1 MSSSHDRVSTRQAPH
16 EADGVT
22 AVSSRERYREVLLT
36 FLTLGL
42 TSFGGPVAH
51 LGYFHAELVRR
62 RGWLGDTAYAEL
74 VALCQFLPGPA
85 SSQVGFALGMVR
97 GGGVMGG
104 VLAWV
109 GFTLPSALALL
120 ALALVAAS
128 LAGPLASGVIHA
140 LKLVAVAVVAQAIW
154 GMARTLCPDRRRAG
168 LALLAMLG
176 LALVQVAWAQVA
188 WTQVGVIAMGA
199 VLGSLLCRDDS
210 AALVG
215 QQAGAAGLSLPVST
229 RLARAC
235 LITFFALL
243 IALPLLA
250 SGSLVEIFYRAGA
263 LVFGGGHV
271 VLPLLE
277 ASTVETG
284 RIAADTFLTGYGAAQ
299 AVPGP
304 LFTFAAWLGAGM
316 AQVGGD
322 SAVLGAIIALL
333 SLFLPGILL
342 LIGVAPLW
350 GRLRARPAARAA
362 LAGAN
367 AAVVGV
373 LGMALYDPLWTTS
386 VLSHLDVVIA
396 LAAFIALTRFA
407 LAPWK
412 LVLAMVI
419 LGAVRGVM

>member
-1 MSSSHDRVSTRQAPH
+1 MSHPD
-16 EADGVT
+16 ET
-22 AVSSRERYREVLLT
+22 ASRERDHVTPDAPLASDKARRSEVLRT

-42 TSFGGPVAH
+42 TSFGGPIAH
-51 LGYFHAELVRR
+51 LGYFHDELVRR
-62 RGWLGDTAYAEL
+62 RGWLSDKAYAEL

-104 VLAWV
+104 ILAWI

-120 ALALVAAS
+120 VLALVAGS
-128 LAGPLASGVIHA
+128 LEGPLASGVIHG

-154 GMARTLCPDRRRAG
+154 GMARKLCPDLRRTC

-176 LALVQVAWAQVA
+176 LALAQSAWA
-188 WTQVGVIAMGA
+188 QVGVIAMGA
-199 VLGSLLCRDDS
+199 VLGSLLCRDDK
-210 AALVG
+210 AASG
-215 QQAGAAGLSLPVST
+215 RQQAQAAGLSLPVST
-229 RLARAC
+229 RLARYC
-235 LITFFALL
+235 LIAFFVLL
-243 IALPLLA
+243 IGLPLVA
-250 SGSLVEIFYRAGA
+250 SGSLVDIFYRTGA

-277 ASTVETG
+277 ASTVEMG
-284 RIAADTFLTGYGAAQ
+284 QIAADTFLTGYGAAQ

-316 AQVGGD
+316 AQVGGG
-322 SAVLGAIIALL
+322 SALLGAVIALL
-333 SLFLPGILL
+333 SIFLPGILL

-350 GRLRARPAARAA
+350 GRLRARAGARAA

-386 VLSHLDVVIA
+386 VLSRTDLVIA
-396 LAAFIALTRFA
+396 LAAFIALTRFS

-412 LVLAMVI
+412 LVLGMVI
-419 LGAVRGVM
+419 LGAVRGVI

>member
-1 MSSSHDRVSTRQAPH
+1 MSHPDETAKHERDPATPDAPL
-16 EADGVT
+16 ASDK
-22 AVSSRERYREVLLT
+22 ARRSEVLRT
-36 FLTLGL
+36 FLALGL
-42 TSFGGPVAH
+42 TSFGGPIAH
-51 LGYFHAELVRR
+51 LGYFRDELVRR
-62 RGWLGDTAYAEL
+62 RGWLSDKAYAEL

-104 VLAWV
+104 ILAWI

-120 ALALVAAS
+120 VLALVAGS
-128 LAGPLASGVIHA
+128 LEGPLASGVIHG

-154 GMARTLCPDRRRAG
+154 GMARKLCPDLRRTC

-176 LALVQVAWAQVA
+176 LALAQGAWA
-188 WTQVGVIAMGA
+188 QVGVIAMGA
-199 VLGSLLCRDDS
+199 VLGSLLCRDDK
-210 AALVG
+210 AASVR
-215 QQAGAAGLSLPVST
+215 QQVQAAGLSLPVST
-229 RLARAC
+229 RLARYC
-235 LITFFALL
+235 LVAFFVLL
-243 IALPLLA
+243 IGLPLVA
-250 SGSLVEIFYRAGA
+250 SGSLVDIFYRAGA

-284 RIAADTFLTGYGAAQ
+284 HIAADTFLTGYGAAQ

-316 AQVGGD
+316 AQVGGG
-322 SAVLGAIIALL
+322 SALLGAVIALL
-333 SLFLPGILL
+333 SIFLPGILL

-350 GRLRARPAARAA
+350 GRLRARARARAA

-386 VLSHLDVVIA
+386 VLSRTDLVIA
-396 LAAFIALTRFA
+396 LAAFIALTRFS

-412 LVLAMVI
+412 LVLGMVI
-419 LGAVRGVM
+419 LGAVRGVI

>member
-1 MSSSHDRVSTRQAPH
+1 M
-16 EADGVT
+16 T
-22 AVSSRERYREVLLT
+22 AVSSRERYRDVLLT

-42 TSFGGPVAH
+42 TSFGGPIAH

-104 VLAWV
+104 VIAWV

-128 LAGPLASGVIHA
+128 LEGPLASGVIHA

-176 LALVQVAWAQVA
+176 LALAQAA

-210 AALVG
+210 AALVR

-235 LITFFALL
+235 LIAFFALL

-386 VLSHLDVVIA
+386 VLSRLDVVIA

>member
-1 MSSSHDRVSTRQAPH
+1 MSHPD
-16 EADGVT
+16 ET
-22 AVSSRERYREVLLT
+22 AKRERDPATSDAVLASDKARRSEVLRT

-42 TSFGGPVAH
+42 TSFGGPIAH
-51 LGYFHAELVRR
+51 LGYFHDELVRR
-62 RGWLGDTAYAEL
+62 RGWLSDKPYAEL

-104 VLAWV
+104 ILAWI

-120 ALALVAAS
+120 VLALVAGS
-128 LAGPLASGVIHA
+128 LEGPLASGVIHG

-154 GMARTLCPDRRRAG
+154 GMARKLCPDLRRTC

-176 LALVQVAWAQVA
+176 LALAQSAWA
-188 WTQVGVIAMGA
+188 QVGVIAMGA
-199 VLGSLLCRDDS
+199 VLGSLLCRDDK
-210 AALVG
+210 AASG
-215 QQAGAAGLSLPVST
+215 RQQAQAAGLSLPVST
-229 RLARAC
+229 RLARYC
-235 LITFFALL
+235 LIAFFVLL
-243 IALPLLA
+243 IGLPLVA
-250 SGSLVEIFYRAGA
+250 SGSLVDIFYRTGA

-284 RIAADTFLTGYGAAQ
+284 QIAADTFLTGYGTAQ
-299 AVPGP
+299 AMPGP

-316 AQVGGD
+316 AQVGGG
-322 SAVLGAIIALL
+322 SALLGAVIALL
-333 SLFLPGILL
+333 SIFLPGILL

-350 GRLRARPAARAA
+350 GRLRARAGARAA

-373 LGMALYDPLWTTS
+373 LGMALYDPIWTTS
-386 VLSHLDVVIA
+386 VLSRTDLVIA
-396 LAAFIALTRFA
+396 LAAFIALTRFS

-412 LVLAMVI
+412 LVLGMVI
-419 LGAVRGVM
+419 LGAVRGVI

>member
-1 MSSSHDRVSTRQAPH
+1 MSHPD
-16 EADGVT
+16 ET
-22 AVSSRERYREVLLT
+22 ASRERDHVTPDAPLASDKARRSEVLRT

-42 TSFGGPVAH
+42 TSFGGPIAH
-51 LGYFHAELVRR
+51 LGYFHDELVRR
-62 RGWLGDTAYAEL
+62 RGWLSDKPYAEL

-104 VLAWV
+104 ILAWI

-120 ALALVAAS
+120 VLALVAGS
-128 LAGPLASGVIHA
+128 LEGPLASGVIHG

-154 GMARTLCPDRRRAG
+154 GMARKLCPDLRRTC

-176 LALVQVAWAQVA
+176 LALAQSAWA
-188 WTQVGVIAMGA
+188 QVGVIAMGA
-199 VLGSLLCRDDS
+199 VLGSLLCRDDK
-210 AALVG
+210 AASG
-215 QQAGAAGLSLPVST
+215 RQQAQAAGLSLPVST
-229 RLARAC
+229 RLARYC
-235 LITFFALL
+235 LIAFFVLL
-243 IALPLLA
+243 IGLPLVA
-250 SGSLVEIFYRAGA
+250 SGSLVDIFYRTGA

-277 ASTVETG
+277 ASTVEMG
-284 RIAADTFLTGYGAAQ
+284 QIAADTFLTGYGAAQ

-316 AQVGGD
+316 AQVGGG
-322 SAVLGAIIALL
+322 SALLGAVIALL
-333 SLFLPGILL
+333 SIFLPGILL

-350 GRLRARPAARAA
+350 GRLRARAGARAA

-373 LGMALYDPLWTTS
+373 LGMALYDPIWTTS
-386 VLSHLDVVIA
+386 VLSRTDLVIA
-396 LAAFIALTRFA
+396 LAAFIALTRFS

-412 LVLAMVI
+412 LVLGMVI
-419 LGAVRGVM
+419 LGAVRGVI

>member
-1 MSSSHDRVSTRQAPH
+1 MSHPD
-16 EADGVT
+16 ET
-22 AVSSRERYREVLLT
+22 AKRERDHATRDAPLASDKARRSEVLRT

-42 TSFGGPVAH
+42 TSFGGPIAH
-51 LGYFHAELVRR
+51 LGYFHDELVHR
-62 RGWLGDTAYAEL
+62 RGWLSDKAYAEL

-104 VLAWV
+104 ILAWI

-120 ALALVAAS
+120 VLALVAGS
-128 LAGPLASGVIHA
+128 LDGPLASGVIHG

-154 GMARTLCPDRRRAG
+154 GMARKLCPDLRRTC

-176 LALVQVAWAQVA
+176 LALAHTAWM
-188 WTQVGVIAMGA
+188 QVGVIAMGGL
-199 VLGSLLCRDDS
+199 LGMLLCRDDK
-210 AALVG
+210 AASVR
-215 QQAGAAGLSLPVST
+215 QEAGTAGLSLPVSA
-229 RLARAC
+229 RLARYC
-235 LITFFALL
+235 LVAFFMLL
-243 IALPLLA
+243 IGLPLVA
-250 SGSLVEIFYRAGA
+250 SGSLVDIFYRAGA

-284 RIAADTFLTGYGAAQ
+284 QIAADTFLTGYGAAQ

-316 AQVGGD
+316 AQVGGG
-322 SAVLGAIIALL
+322 SALLGAVIAL
-333 SLFLPGILL
+333 SSIFLPGILL

-350 GRLRARPAARAA
+350 GRLRARAGARAA

-386 VLSHLDVVIA
+386 VLSRTDMVIA
-396 LAAFIALTRFA
+396 LAAFIALTRFS

-412 LVLAMVI
+412 LVLGMVI
-419 LGAVRGVM
+419 LVAVRGVI

>member
-1 MSSSHDRVSTRQAPH
+1 MSHPD
-16 EADGVT
+16 ET
-22 AVSSRERYREVLLT
+22 AKRERDHATPDAALTSDKARRSEVLRT

-42 TSFGGPVAH
+42 TSFGGPIAH
-51 LGYFHAELVRR
+51 LGYFHDELVRR
-62 RGWLGDTAYAEL
+62 RGWLSDKAYAEL
-74 VALCQFLPGPA
+74 VALCQFLPGPT

-104 VLAWV
+104 ILAWI

-120 ALALVAAS
+120 VLALVAGS
-128 LAGPLASGVIHA
+128 LEGPLASGVIHG

-154 GMARTLCPDRRRAG
+154 GMARKLCPDLRRTC

-176 LALVQVAWAQVA
+176 LALALAQGAWA
-188 WTQVGVIAMGA
+188 QVGVIAMGA
-199 VLGSLLCRDDS
+199 VLGSLLCRDDK
-210 AALVG
+210 AASVR
-215 QQAGAAGLSLPVST
+215 QQVQAAGLSLPVST
-229 RLARAC
+229 RLARYC
-235 LITFFALL
+235 LVAFFVLL
-243 IALPLLA
+243 IGLPLVA
-250 SGSLVEIFYRAGA
+250 SGSLVDIFYRAGA

-284 RIAADTFLTGYGAAQ
+284 HIAADNFLTGYGAAQ

-316 AQVGGD
+316 AQVGGG
-322 SAVLGAIIALL
+322 SALLGAVIALL
-333 SLFLPGILL
+333 SIFLPGILL

-350 GRLRARPAARAA
+350 GRLRARAGARAA

-386 VLSHLDVVIA
+386 VLSRTDLVIA
-396 LAAFIALTRFA
+396 LAAFIALTRFS

-412 LVLAMVI
+412 LVLGMVI
-419 LGAVRGVM
+419 LGAVRGVI

>member
-22 AVSSRERYREVLLT
+22 AVSSRERYRDVLLT

-42 TSFGGPVAH
+42 TSFGGPIAH

-62 RGWLGDTAYAEL
+62 RGWLSDTAYAEL

-128 LAGPLASGVIHA
+128 LEGPLASGVIHA

-176 LALVQVAWAQVA
+176 LALAQVA
-188 WTQVGVIAMGA
+188 WTQVAWAQVGVIAMGA

-210 AALVG
+210 VALVR

-235 LITFFALL
+235 LIAFFALL

-386 VLSHLDVVIA
+386 VLSRLDVVIA

>member
-1 MSSSHDRVSTRQAPH
+1 MPSSHDRVSTRQALH

-22 AVSSRERYREVLLT
+22 AVSSRERYRDVLLT

-42 TSFGGPVAH
+42 TSFGGPIAH

-62 RGWLGDTAYAEL
+62 RGWLSDTAYAEL

-128 LAGPLASGVIHA
+128 LEGPLASGVIHA

-176 LALVQVAWAQVA
+176 LALAQSA
-188 WTQVGVIAMGA
+188 WTQVGVIALGA
-199 VLGSLLCRDDS
+199 LLGSLLCRDDK
-210 AALVG
+210 AAFVR

-333 SLFLPGILL
+333 SLFLPGGLL

-350 GRLRARPAARAA
+350 GCLRARPAARAA

>member
-1 MSSSHDRVSTRQAPH
+1 MSHPD
-16 EADGVT
+16 ET
-22 AVSSRERYREVLLT
+22 AKRERDPATSDAALASDKARRSEVLRT

-42 TSFGGPVAH
+42 TSFGGPIAH
-51 LGYFHAELVRR
+51 LGYFHDELVRR
-62 RGWLGDTAYAEL
+62 RGWLSDKPYAEL

-104 VLAWV
+104 ILAWI

-120 ALALVAAS
+120 VLALVAGS
-128 LAGPLASGVIHA
+128 LEGPLASGVIHG

-154 GMARTLCPDRRRAG
+154 GMARKLCPDLRRTC

-176 LALVQVAWAQVA
+176 LALAQSAWA
-188 WTQVGVIAMGA
+188 QVGVIAMGA
-199 VLGSLLCRDDS
+199 VLGSLLCRDDK
-210 AALVG
+210 AASVR
-215 QQAGAAGLSLPVST
+215 QQAQAAGLSLPVST
-229 RLARAC
+229 RLARYC
-235 LITFFALL
+235 LVAFFVLL
-243 IALPLLA
+243 IGLPLVA
-250 SGSLVEIFYRAGA
+250 SGSLVDIFYRAGA

-284 RIAADTFLTGYGAAQ
+284 QIAADTFLTGYGTAQ
-299 AVPGP
+299 AMPGP

-316 AQVGGD
+316 AQVGGG
-322 SAVLGAIIALL
+322 SALLGAVIALL
-333 SLFLPGILL
+333 SIFLPGILL

-350 GRLRARPAARAA
+350 GRLRARAGAHAA

-367 AAVVGV
+367 ATVVGV

-386 VLSHLDVVIA
+386 VLSRTDLVIA
-396 LAAFIALTRFA
+396 LAAFIALTRFS

-412 LVLAMVI
+412 LVLGMVI
-419 LGAVRGVM
+419 LGAVRGVI

>member
-22 AVSSRERYREVLLT
+22 AVSSRERYRDVLLT

-42 TSFGGPVAH
+42 TSCGGPIAH

-62 RGWLGDTAYAEL
+62 RGWLSDTAYAEL

-120 ALALVAAS
+120 ALALVAGS
-128 LAGPLASGVIHA
+128 LEGPLASGVIHA

-176 LALVQVAWAQVA
+176 LALALAQSA
-188 WTQVGVIAMGA
+188 WTQVGVIALGA
-199 VLGSLLCRDDS
+199 LLGSLLCRDDS
-210 AALVG
+210 AALVR

-235 LITFFALL
+235 LIAFFALL

-386 VLSHLDVVIA
+386 VLSRLDVVIA

>member
-22 AVSSRERYREVLLT
+22 AVSSRERYRDVLLT

-42 TSFGGPVAH
+42 TSFGGPIAH

-62 RGWLGDTAYAEL
+62 RGWLSDAAYAEL
-74 VALCQFLPGPA
+74 LALCQFLPGPA

-128 LAGPLASGVIHA
+128 LEGPLASGVIHA

-176 LALVQVAWAQVA
+176 LALAQSA
-188 WTQVGVIAMGA
+188 WTQVGVIALGA
-199 VLGSLLCRDDS
+199 LLGSLLCRDDS
-210 AALVG
+210 AALVR

>member
-1 MSSSHDRVSTRQAPH
+1 MSHPD
-16 EADGVT
+16 ET
-22 AVSSRERYREVLLT
+22 ASRERDHVTPDAPLASDKARRSEVLRT

-42 TSFGGPVAH
+42 TSFGGPIAH
-51 LGYFHAELVRR
+51 LGYFHDELVRR
-62 RGWLGDTAYAEL
+62 RGWLSDKPYAEL

-104 VLAWV
+104 ILAWI

-120 ALALVAAS
+120 VLALVAGS
-128 LAGPLASGVIHA
+128 LEGPLASGVIHG

-154 GMARTLCPDRRRAG
+154 GMARKLCPDLRRTC

-176 LALVQVAWAQVA
+176 LALAQSAWA
-188 WTQVGVIAMGA
+188 QVGVIAMGA
-199 VLGSLLCRDDS
+199 VLGSLLCRDDK
-210 AALVG
+210 AASG
-215 QQAGAAGLSLPVST
+215 RQQAQAAGLSLPVST
-229 RLARAC
+229 RLARYC
-235 LITFFALL
+235 LIAFFVLL
-243 IALPLLA
+243 IGLPLVA
-250 SGSLVEIFYRAGA
+250 SGSLVDIFYRTGA

-277 ASTVETG
+277 ASTVEMG
-284 RIAADTFLTGYGAAQ
+284 QIAADTFLTGYGAAQ

-316 AQVGGD
+316 AQVGGG
-322 SAVLGAIIALL
+322 SALLGAVIALL
-333 SLFLPGILL
+333 SIFLPGILL

-350 GRLRARPAARAA
+350 GRLRARAGARAA

-386 VLSHLDVVIA
+386 VLSRTDLVIA
-396 LAAFIALTRFA
+396 LAAFIALTRFS

-412 LVLAMVI
+412 LVLGMVI
-419 LGAVRGVM
+419 LGAVRGVI

>member
-22 AVSSRERYREVLLT
+22 AVSSRERYRDVLLT

-42 TSFGGPVAH
+42 TSFGGPIAH

-62 RGWLGDTAYAEL
+62 RGWLSDTAYAEL

-120 ALALVAAS
+120 ALALVAGS
-128 LAGPLASGVIHA
+128 LEGPLASGVIHA

-176 LALVQVAWAQVA
+176 LALALAQSA
-188 WTQVGVIAMGA
+188 WTQVGVIALGA
-199 VLGSLLCRDDS
+199 LLGSLLCRDDS
-210 AALVG
+210 AALVR

-333 SLFLPGILL
+333 SLFLPGIQL

-386 VLSHLDVVIA
+386 VLSRLDVVIA

>member
-1 MSSSHDRVSTRQAPH
+1 MSHPD
-16 EADGVT
+16 ET
-22 AVSSRERYREVLLT
+22 ARRERDHATRDAPLASDKARRSEVLRT

-42 TSFGGPVAH
+42 TSFGGPIAH
-51 LGYFHAELVRR
+51 LGYFHDELVRR
-62 RGWLGDTAYAEL
+62 RGWLSDKAYAEL

-120 ALALVAAS
+120 VLALVAGS
-128 LAGPLASGVIHA
+128 LDGPLASGVIHG

-154 GMARTLCPDRRRAG
+154 GMARKLCPDLRRTC

-176 LALVQVAWAQVA
+176 LALAHTAWV
-188 WTQVGVIAMGA
+188 QVGVIAMGA
-199 VLGSLLCRDDS
+199 LLGSLLCRDDK
-210 AALVG
+210 AASVR
-215 QQAGAAGLSLPVST
+215 QQAQAAGLSLPVST
-229 RLARAC
+229 RLARYC
-235 LITFFALL
+235 LVAFFVLL
-243 IALPLLA
+243 IGLPLVA
-250 SGSLVEIFYRAGA
+250 SGSLVDIFYRAGA

-277 ASTVETG
+277 ASIVETG
-284 RIAADTFLTGYGAAQ
+284 RVAADTFLTGYGAAQ

-316 AQVGGD
+316 AQVGGG
-322 SAVLGAIIALL
+322 SALLGAVIALL
-333 SLFLPGILL
+333 SIFLPGILL

-350 GRLRARPAARAA
+350 GRLRARAGARAA

-386 VLSHLDVVIA
+386 VLSRMDMVIA
-396 LAAFIALTRFA
+396 LAAFIALTRFS

-412 LVLAMVI
+412 LVLGMVI
-419 LGAVRGVM
+419 LGALRGVI

>member
-22 AVSSRERYREVLLT
+22 AVSSRERYRDVLLT

-42 TSFGGPVAH
+42 TSFGGPIAH

-62 RGWLGDTAYAEL
+62 RGWLSDTAYAEL

-128 LAGPLASGVIHA
+128 LEGPLASGVIHA

-176 LALVQVAWAQVA
+176 LALAQVA

-210 AALVG
+210 AALVR

-235 LITFFALL
+235 LTAFFALL

-386 VLSHLDVVIA
+386 VLSSLDVVIA

>member
-1 MSSSHDRVSTRQAPH
+1 MSHPD
-16 EADGVT
+16 ET
-22 AVSSRERYREVLLT
+22 ASRERDHVTPDAPLASDKARRSEVLRT

-42 TSFGGPVAH
+42 TSFGGPIAH
-51 LGYFHAELVRR
+51 LGYFHDELVRR
-62 RGWLGDTAYAEL
+62 RGWLSDKPYAEL

-104 VLAWV
+104 ILAWI

-120 ALALVAAS
+120 VLALVAGS
-128 LAGPLASGVIHA
+128 LEGPLASGVIHG

-154 GMARTLCPDRRRAG
+154 GMARKLCPDLRRTC

-176 LALVQVAWAQVA
+176 LALAQSAWA
-188 WTQVGVIAMGA
+188 QVGVIAMGA
-199 VLGSLLCRDDS
+199 VLGSLLCRDDK
-210 AALVG
+210 AASVR
-215 QQAGAAGLSLPVST
+215 QQAQAAGLSLPVST
-229 RLARAC
+229 RLARYC
-235 LITFFALL
+235 LVAFFVLL
-243 IALPLLA
+243 IGLPLVA
-250 SGSLVEIFYRAGA
+250 SGSLVDIFYRAGA

-277 ASTVETG
+277 ASTVEMG
-284 RIAADTFLTGYGAAQ
+284 QIAADTFLTGYGAAQ

-316 AQVGGD
+316 AQVGGG
-322 SAVLGAIIALL
+322 SALFGAVIALL
-333 SLFLPGILL
+333 SIFLPGILL

-350 GRLRARPAARAA
+350 GRLRARAGAHAA

-367 AAVVGV
+367 ATVVGV

-386 VLSHLDVVIA
+386 VLSRTDLVIA
-396 LAAFIALTRFA
+396 LAAFIALTRFS

-412 LVLAMVI
+412 LVLGMVI
-419 LGAVRGVM
+419 LGAVRGVI

>member
-22 AVSSRERYREVLLT
+22 AVSSRERYRDVLLI

-42 TSFGGPVAH
+42 TSFGGPIAH

-62 RGWLGDTAYAEL
+62 RGWLSDAAYAEL
-74 VALCQFLPGPA
+74 LALCQFLPGPA

-128 LAGPLASGVIHA
+128 LEGPLASGVIHA

-176 LALVQVAWAQVA
+176 LALAQSA
-188 WTQVGVIAMGA
+188 WTQVGVIALGA
-199 VLGSLLCRDDS
+199 LLGSLLCRDDS
-210 AALVG
+210 AALVR
-215 QQAGAAGLSLPVST
+215 QQAGAAELSLPVST

>member
-1 MSSSHDRVSTRQAPH
+1 MSHSD
-16 EADGVT
+16 ET
-22 AVSSRERYREVLLT
+22 AKRERDHATRDAPLASDKARHSEVLRT

-42 TSFGGPVAH
+42 TSFGGPIAH
-51 LGYFHAELVRR
+51 LGYFHDELVRR
-62 RGWLGDTAYAEL
+62 RGWLSDKVYAEL
-74 VALCQFLPGPA
+74 VAFCQFLPGPA

-104 VLAWV
+104 ILAWI

-120 ALALVAAS
+120 VLALVAGS
-128 LAGPLASGVIHA
+128 LEGPLASGVIHG

-154 GMARTLCPDRRRAG
+154 GMARKLCPDLRRTC

-176 LALVQVAWAQVA
+176 LALAQSAWM
-188 WTQVGVIAMGA
+188 QVGVIAMGA
-199 VLGSLLCRDDS
+199 VLGSLLCREDKS
-210 AALVG
+210 ASVR
-215 QQAGAAGLSLPVST
+215 QQAQAAGLSLPVST
-229 RLARAC
+229 RMARYC
-235 LITFFALL
+235 LVAFFVLL
-243 IALPLLA
+243 IGLPLVA
-250 SGSLVEIFYRAGA
+250 SGSLVDIFYRAGA

-284 RIAADTFLTGYGAAQ
+284 HIAADTFLTGYGAAQ

-316 AQVGGD
+316 AQVGGG
-322 SAVLGAIIALL
+322 SALFGAVIALL
-333 SLFLPGILL
+333 SIFLPGILL

-350 GRLRARPAARAA
+350 GRLRARAGARAA

-386 VLSHLDVVIA
+386 VLSRTDLVIA
-396 LAAFIALTRFA
+396 LAAFIALTRFS

-412 LVLAMVI
+412 LVLGMVI
-419 LGAVRGVM
+419 LGAVRGVI

>member
-1 MSSSHDRVSTRQAPH
+1 MSHPD
-16 EADGVT
+16 ET
-22 AVSSRERYREVLLT
+22 AKRERDHATPDAALTSDKARRSEVLRT

-42 TSFGGPVAH
+42 TSFGGPIAH
-51 LGYFHAELVRR
+51 LGYFHDELVRR
-62 RGWLGDTAYAEL
+62 RGWLSDKAYAEL
-74 VALCQFLPGPA
+74 VALCQFLPGPT

-104 VLAWV
+104 ILAWI

-120 ALALVAAS
+120 VLALVAGS
-128 LAGPLASGVIHA
+128 LEGPLASGVIHG

-154 GMARTLCPDRRRAG
+154 GMARKLCPDLRRTC

-176 LALVQVAWAQVA
+176 LALAQSA

-199 VLGSLLCRDDS
+199 VLGSLLCRDDK
-210 AALVG
+210 AASVR
-215 QQAGAAGLSLPVST
+215 QQVQAAGLSLPVST
-229 RLARAC
+229 RLARYC
-235 LITFFALL
+235 LVAFFVLL
-243 IALPLLA
+243 IGLPLVA
-250 SGSLVEIFYRAGA
+250 SGSLVDIFYRAGA

-284 RIAADTFLTGYGAAQ
+284 HIAADTFLTGYGAAQ
-299 AVPGP
+299 AMPGP

-316 AQVGGD
+316 AQVGGG
-322 SAVLGAIIALL
+322 SALFGAVIALL
-333 SLFLPGILL
+333 SIFLPGILL

-350 GRLRARPAARAA
+350 GRLRARAGARAA

-367 AAVVGV
+367 ATVVGV

-386 VLSHLDVVIA
+386 VLSRTDLVIA
-396 LAAFIALTRFA
+396 LAAFIALTRFS

-412 LVLAMVI
+412 LVLGMVI
-419 LGAVRGVM
+419 LGAVRGVI

>member
-1 MSSSHDRVSTRQAPH
+1 MSHPD
-16 EADGVT
+16 ET
-22 AVSSRERYREVLLT
+22 AKRERDPATSDAALASDKARRSEVLRT

-42 TSFGGPVAH
+42 TSFGGPIAH
-51 LGYFHAELVRR
+51 LGYFHDELVRR
-62 RGWLGDTAYAEL
+62 RGWLSDKAYAEL

-104 VLAWV
+104 ILAWI

-120 ALALVAAS
+120 VLALVAGS
-128 LAGPLASGVIHA
+128 LEGPLASGVIHG

-154 GMARTLCPDRRRAG
+154 GMARKLCPDLRRTC

-176 LALVQVAWAQVA
+176 LALAQSAWA
-188 WTQVGVIAMGA
+188 QVGVIAMGA
-199 VLGSLLCRDDS
+199 VLGSLLCRDDK
-210 AALVG
+210 AASG
-215 QQAGAAGLSLPVST
+215 RQQAQAAGLSLPVST
-229 RLARAC
+229 RLARYC
-235 LITFFALL
+235 LIAFFVLL
-243 IALPLLA
+243 IGLPLVA
-250 SGSLVEIFYRAGA
+250 SGSLVDIFYRTGA

-277 ASTVETG
+277 ASTVEMG
-284 RIAADTFLTGYGAAQ
+284 QIAADTFLTGYGAAQ

-316 AQVGGD
+316 AQVGGG
-322 SAVLGAIIALL
+322 SALLGAVIALL
-333 SLFLPGILL
+333 SIFLPGILL

-350 GRLRARPAARAA
+350 GRLRARAGARAA

-373 LGMALYDPLWTTS
+373 LGMALYDPIWTTS
-386 VLSHLDVVIA
+386 VLSRTDLVIA
-396 LAAFIALTRFA
+396 LAAFIALTRFS

-412 LVLAMVI
+412 LVLGMVI
-419 LGAVRGVM
+419 LGAVRGVI

>member
-22 AVSSRERYREVLLT
+22 AVSSRERYRDVLLT
-36 FLTLGL
+36 FLTLGM

-128 LAGPLASGVIHA
+128 LEGPLASGVIHA

-176 LALVQVAWAQVA
+176 LALAQVA
-188 WTQVGVIAMGA
+188 WTQVAWAQVGVIAMGA

-235 LITFFALL
+235 LIAFFALL

-386 VLSHLDVVIA
+386 VLSRLDVVIA

>member
-1 MSSSHDRVSTRQAPH
+1 MSHPD
-16 EADGVT
+16 ET
-22 AVSSRERYREVLLT
+22 ARRERDPATPDAPLASDKARRSEVLRT
-36 FLTLGL
+36 FFTLGL
-42 TSFGGPVAH
+42 TSFGGPIAH
-51 LGYFHAELVRR
+51 LGYFHDELVRR
-62 RGWLGDTAYAEL
+62 RGWLSDKAYAEL

-104 VLAWV
+104 ILAWI

-120 ALALVAAS
+120 VLALVAGS
-128 LAGPLASGVIHA
+128 LEGPLASGVIHG

-154 GMARTLCPDRRRAG
+154 GMARKLCPDFRRTC

-176 LALVQVAWAQVA
+176 LALAQSAWA
-188 WTQVGVIAMGA
+188 QVGVIAMGA
-199 VLGSLLCRDDS
+199 VLGSLLCRDDK
-210 AALVG
+210 AASMR
-215 QQAGAAGLSLPVST
+215 QQAQAAGLSLPVST
-229 RLARAC
+229 RLARYC
-235 LITFFALL
+235 LVAFFVLL
-243 IALPLLA
+243 IGLPLVA
-250 SGSLVEIFYRAGA
+250 SGSLVDIFYRAGA

-284 RIAADTFLTGYGAAQ
+284 QIVADTFLTGYGAAQ

-316 AQVGGD
+316 AQVGGG
-322 SAVLGAIIALL
+322 SALFGAVIALL
-333 SLFLPGILL
+333 SIFLPGILL

-350 GRLRARPAARAA
+350 GRLRARAGARAA

-386 VLSHLDVVIA
+386 VLSRTDLVIA
-396 LAAFIALTRFA
+396 LAAFIALTRFS

-412 LVLAMVI
+412 LVLGMVI
-419 LGAVRGVM
+419 LGAVRGVI

>member
-1 MSSSHDRVSTRQAPH
+1 MPFSDPASDATVQSAPDETMQVPKNVRH
-16 EADGVT
+16 
-22 AVSSRERYREVLLT
+22 REVLAT
-36 FLTLGL
+36 FLKLGL
-42 TSFGGPVAH
+42 TSFGGPIAH
-51 LGYFHAELVRR
+51 LGYFHDELVRR
-62 RGWLGDTAYAEL
+62 RGWVSDKAYAEL

-97 GGGVMGG
+97 GRGVMGG
-104 VLAWV
+104 LLAWI

-120 ALALVAAS
+120 MLVLVAGS
-128 LAGPLASGVIHA
+128 LEGAIASGVIHG

-154 GMARTLCPDRRRAG
+154 GMAIKLCPDLRRIC

-176 LALVQVAWAQVA
+176 LAVTETALM
-188 WTQVGVIAMGA
+188 QVGVIGLGA
-199 VLGSLLCRDDS
+199 LLGMVVCRES
-210 AALVG
+210 NGGSSPRASSHA
-215 QQAGAAGLSLPVST
+215 QAPDGLILPVS
-229 RLARAC
+229 RGLARGC
-235 LITFFALL
+235 LITFFVLL
-243 IALPLLA
+243 AGLPLMA
-250 SGSLVEIFYRAGA
+250 SGSLVDIFYRAGA

-277 ASTVETG
+277 TSTVETG
-284 RIAADTFLTGYGAAQ
+284 RIAAETFLTGYGLAQ

-316 AQVGGD
+316 AQLTGG
-322 SAVLGAIIALL
+322 SVVAGSTLAMV

-350 GRLRARPAARAA
+350 GRLSARAGARAA

-386 VLSHLDVVIA
+386 VLNRLDVVIA
-396 LAAFIALTRFA
+396 LAAFIALTRFS

-412 LVLAMVI
+412 LVLGMI
-419 LGAVRGVM
+419 LIGVVRGMM

>member
-1 MSSSHDRVSTRQAPH
+1 MSHPDETAKHERDPATPDAPL
-16 EADGVT
+16 ASDK
-22 AVSSRERYREVLLT
+22 ARRSEVLRT
-36 FLTLGL
+36 FLALGL
-42 TSFGGPVAH
+42 TSFGGPIAH
-51 LGYFHAELVRR
+51 LGYFHDELVRR
-62 RGWLGDTAYAEL
+62 RGWLSDKAYAEL

-104 VLAWV
+104 ILAWI

-120 ALALVAAS
+120 VLALVAGS
-128 LAGPLASGVIHA
+128 LEGPLASGVIHG
-140 LKLVAVAVVAQAIW
+140 LKLVAVTVVAQAIW
-154 GMARTLCPDRRRAG
+154 GMARKLCPDFRRTY

-176 LALVQVAWAQVA
+176 LALAQGAWA
-188 WTQVGVIAMGA
+188 QVGVIAMGA
-199 VLGSLLCRDDS
+199 VLGSLLCRDDK
-210 AALVG
+210 AASVR
-215 QQAGAAGLSLPVST
+215 QQVQAAGLSLPVST
-229 RLARAC
+229 RLARYC
-235 LITFFALL
+235 LVAFFVLL
-243 IALPLLA
+243 IGLPLVA
-250 SGSLVEIFYRAGA
+250 SGSLVDIFYRAGA

-277 ASTVETG
+277 ASTIETG
-284 RIAADTFLTGYGAAQ
+284 HIAADTFLTGYGAAQ

-316 AQVGGD
+316 AQVGGG
-322 SAVLGAIIALL
+322 SALLGAVIALL
-333 SLFLPGILL
+333 SIFLPGILL

-350 GRLRARPAARAA
+350 GRLRARAGARAA

-386 VLSHLDVVIA
+386 VLSRTDLVIA
-396 LAAFIALTRFA
+396 LAAFIALTRFS

-412 LVLAMVI
+412 LVLGMVI
-419 LGAVRGVM
+419 LGAVRGVI

>member
-1 MSSSHDRVSTRQAPH
+1 M
-16 EADGVT
+16 T
-22 AVSSRERYREVLLT
+22 AVSSRERYRDVLLT

-42 TSFGGPVAH
+42 TSFGGPIAH

-62 RGWLGDTAYAEL
+62 RGWLSDAAYAEL
-74 VALCQFLPGPA
+74 LALCQFLPGPA

-128 LAGPLASGVIHA
+128 LEGPLASGVIHA

-176 LALVQVAWAQVA
+176 LALAQSAWTQVAWVQVA
-188 WTQVGVIAMGA
+188 WTQVGVIALGA
-199 VLGSLLCRDDS
+199 LLGSLLCRDDK
-210 AALVG
+210 AALVR

>member
-22 AVSSRERYREVLLT
+22 AVSSRERYRDVLLT

-42 TSFGGPVAH
+42 TSFGGPIAH

-62 RGWLGDTAYAEL
+62 RGWLSDTAYAEL

-128 LAGPLASGVIHA
+128 LEGPLASGVIHA

-176 LALVQVAWAQVA
+176 LALAQVAWAQV
-188 WTQVGVIAMGA
+188 GVIALGA
-199 VLGSLLCRDDS
+199 LLGSLLCRDDS
-210 AALVG
+210 AALVR
-215 QQAGAAGLSLPVST
+215 QQAGAGGLSLPVST

-386 VLSHLDVVIA
+386 VLSRLDVVIA

>member
-1 MSSSHDRVSTRQAPH
+1 MSHPD
-16 EADGVT
+16 ET
-22 AVSSRERYREVLLT
+22 AKRERDHATPDAPLASDKTRRSEVLRT
-36 FLTLGL
+36 FFTLGL
-42 TSFGGPVAH
+42 TSFGGPIAH
-51 LGYFHAELVRR
+51 LGYFHDELVRR
-62 RGWLGDTAYAEL
+62 QCWLSDKAYAEL

-104 VLAWV
+104 ILAWI

-120 ALALVAAS
+120 VLALVAGS
-128 LAGPLASGVIHA
+128 LEGPLASGVSHG

-154 GMARTLCPDRRRAG
+154 GMARKLCPDLRRTC

-176 LALVQVAWAQVA
+176 LALAQSVWIQVA

-199 VLGSLLCRDDS
+199 VLGSLLCRDDK
-210 AALVG
+210 AASVR
-215 QQAGAAGLSLPVST
+215 QHARAAGLSLPVSA
-229 RLARAC
+229 RLARYC
-235 LITFFALL
+235 LVAFFVLL
-243 IALPLLA
+243 IGLPLVA
-250 SGSLVEIFYRAGA
+250 SGSLVDIFYRAGA

-277 ASTVETG
+277 ASTVETSQ
-284 RIAADTFLTGYGAAQ
+284 IAADTFLTGYAAAQ

-304 LFTFAAWLGAGM
+304 LFIFAAWLGAGM
-316 AQVGGD
+316 SQVGGG
-322 SAVLGAIIALL
+322 SALLGAVIALL
-333 SLFLPGILL
+333 SIFLPGILL

-350 GRLRARPAARAA
+350 GRLRARAGARAA

-367 AAVVGV
+367 ASVVGV

-386 VLSHLDVVIA
+386 VLSRTDLVIA
-396 LAAFIALTRFA
+396 LAAFIALTRFS

-412 LVLAMVI
+412 LVLGMVI
-419 LGAVRGVM
+419 LGAVRGVI